1 MKSSKPVILI
11 VEGKRSDRSSFSGGL
26 IKKDYEVRSVP
37 NGNEAVDFVKH
48 EQPQVVIVDA
58 SSLRTAGKR
67 ICSAV
72 RKETSDTPIILIVDE
87 DIDTA
92 KLKDVNEILVFP
104 FTLQKLLNRIKP
116 FLQRDNN
123 NVLEVDPIKLDL
135 SQRWVY
141 CNGKNERL
149 TPRLFILMKTLMQK
163 PGKLITREDLFKTLW
178 ETEYVGDMRS
188 LDVHISWLRKAIEED
203 PRNPN
208 YIKTKRGVGYYL
220 DLPEQ
225 SQKTKKEVD

>member
-1 MKSSKPVILI
+1 
-11 VEGKRSDRSSFSGGL
+11 
-26 IKKDYEVRSVP
+26 
-37 NGNEAVDFVKH
+37 
-48 EQPQVVIVDA
+48 VIVDA

-225 SQKTKKEVD
+225 SPKTKKEVD